1 MLSKQSLSFS
11 LCVVSNCLLIKTD
24 ISIYVASVVRGH
36 STPRQVTQ
44 AREEYKESHGMERET
59 ASPETVAPHVH
70 PRASPCPAGPFWF
83 LNAGSLML
91 LTPHFSRT

>member
-1 MLSKQSLSFS
+1 MS
-11 LCVVSNCLLIKTD
+11 VVSNCLLIKTD

-36 STPRQVTQ
+36 RNLNSTCPVTQ

-83 LNAGSLML
+83 LDAGSLML
-91 LTPHFSRT
+91 VP